1 MKIAIVDDSSQ
12 EQIMLRKHIEKWAE
26 QNELTVS
33 IVTFDSG
40 EDFCHNKE
48 MDSFD
53 IVFMDILMDG
63 QNGIETAR
71 VLRSFSLNTLLIFI
85 TSSTEFMAQAF
96 PCHAFDYV
104 IKPYTID
111 RISQV
116 MNEAKRALNK
126 FGDVIEIASE
136 KFVISEIMYVFSDS
150 NYCDVF
156 TANGRRKVRISFTE
170 LSQLLLKY
178 QSFMVVGRGVI
189 VNFDNTSYINGLECV
204 MTNGDTVPVSRRK
217 IKETEQAF
225 MNRQFSRLLSEGK

>member
-85 TSSTEFMAQAF
+85 TSSTEFMA
-96 PCHAFDYV
+96 
-104 IKPYTID
+104 
-111 RISQV
+111 R
-116 MNEAKRALNK
+116 ERGLNT
-126 FGDVIEIASE
+126 FG
-136 KFVISEIMYVFSDS
+136 
-150 NYCDVF
+150 N
-156 TANGRRKVRISFTE
+156 
-170 LSQLLLKY
+170 L
-178 QSFMVVGRGVI
+178 
-189 VNFDNTSYINGLECV
+189 
-204 MTNGDTVPVSRRK
+204 
-217 IKETEQAF
+217 
-225 MNRQFSRLLSEGK
+225 